1 MFLITYIY
9 RNSQF
14 CDNKGFKD
22 EQVYCWTIEF
32 IVSKEKR
39 EGTLINNLPWVRFAQ
54 AYEQSI

>member
-39 EGTLINNLPWVRFAQ
+39 EGTLINNLPWVRFA
-54 AYEQSI
+54 